1 MNYIYN
7 IQVNLKE
14 SLINF
19 YEWQKE
25 DKIEILEKT
34 KIYYVNEQAYDDI
47 LNMRVKFKKEFMSKL
62 NINKILFSNEI
73 EIVCVEIK
81 DNMINKISK
90 LQLDEEKEILEE
102 TTHSQTDLKYDI
114 IDKNNNYSFQTRDEI
129 KIKNKIKKFIINKK
143 DNNELISYLY
153 YEWFKSNNK
162 NNKYDL
168 LLNAID
174 SDFSNK
180 HTELLKIINLLNV

>member
-19 YEWQKE
+19 YEWKKE
-25 DKIEILEKT
+25 DKTEILEKT
-34 KIYYVNEQAYDDI
+34 KIYYVNEKAYDDI
-47 LNMRVKFKKEFMSKL
+47 LNMRVKFKKEFLSKL

-73 EIVCVEIK
+73 EIICVEIK
-81 DNMINKISK
+81 DNIISKISK
-90 LQLDEEKEILEE
+90 LQLEEEKEILEE
-102 TTHSQTDLKYDI
+102 TIHSQIDLKYDI
-114 IDKNNNYSFQTRDEI
+114 INKKNNYSFQTRDEI
-129 KIKNKIKKFIINKK
+129 EIKNKIKKFIINKK

-153 YEWFKSNNK
+153 YEWFKNNKK

-168 LLNAID
+168 LLSAID